1 MRGAVA
7 AGHPLTA
14 EAGAAVLRAG
24 GNAVDAC
31 IAAAAVSW
39 VCESP
44 LTGPGGGGF
53 LLVHRVRAAET
64 RLLDFFVSLPR
75 RPGPPQELLELEVDF
90 GDSQQRFRTGPAAVA
105 VPGVVPGL
113 WHAHQR
119 FGSLPWA
126 DLLAPAARLARTG
139 VVLDESRAYLHR
151 ILDPLLRHS
160 PEGDALYGPGRP
172 LRAGERFTAPELG
185 KTIERLAVDGPGHL
199 SSGEVAERIAA
210 HVPISREDLACYEVV
225 EREPLR
231 LRYRDCELCTNP
243 PPARRGGR
251 SPARCRP
258 RRPRRTRARYARAR
272 RTSASSTGTGTR
284 PRSRARSARA
294 AASSSPA
301 PASTSTTC
309 SARFTWPARR
319 PRRRAGAERGLRR

>member
-64 RLLDFFVSLPR
+64 RLLDFFFSLPR

-119 FGSLPWA
+119 FGSLPW
-126 DLLAPAARLARTG
+126 
-139 VVLDESRAYLHR
+139 AYLHR

-243 PPARRGGR
+243 PPARGG
-251 SPARCRP
+251 
-258 RRPRRTRARYARAR
+258 
-272 RTSASSTGTGTR
+272 
-284 PRSRARSARA
+284 
-294 AASSSPA
+294 
-301 PASTSTTC
+301 
-309 SARFTWPARR
+309 
-319 PRRRAGAERGLRR
+319 LL